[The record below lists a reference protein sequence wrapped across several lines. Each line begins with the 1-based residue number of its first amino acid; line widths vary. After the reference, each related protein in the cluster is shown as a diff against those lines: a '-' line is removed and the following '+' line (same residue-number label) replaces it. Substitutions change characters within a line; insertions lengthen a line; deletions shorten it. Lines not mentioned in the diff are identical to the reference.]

1 MTPTGG
7 DSLAGTESVTKTE
20 SVAGTESVTEA
31 ESVAGTET
39 FTPPTRFA
47 VPGRIAVSEQAASV
61 WQTATLTEIRRETPR
76 AATFRLAVPGWPGHL
91 PGQHLM
97 LRLTAAD
104 GYTAQRHYSIA
115 SAPDESGHIELTL
128 DRVED
133 GEVSGWFHTV
143 ARPGDTVEVR
153 GPVSGFFAWPGDRPA
168 LLIGAGSGVVPLMS
182 MVRHHR
188 ARGLAVPL
196 RLLVSARSPQ
206 ELIYAGEYGAETTPV
221 FTRSAP
227 AGLPVGRL
235 SAAHVAPVVADAP
248 EGGWEAY
255 VCGSNA
261 FAEHAARLLVEA
273 GQPVDR
279 IRIERFG

>member
-1 MTPTGG
+1 M
-7 DSLAGTESVTKTE
+7 AGI
-20 SVAGTESVTEA
+20 
-31 ESVAGTET
+31 
-39 FTPPTRFA
+39 FTPATGFA
-47 VPGRIAVSEQAASV
+47 VPGRIAVSNRAAAV
-61 WQTATLTEIRRETPR
+61 WQTATLTEIRRETPH
-76 AATFRLAVPGWPGHL
+76 AATFRFAVPAWAGHL

-97 LRLTAAD
+97 LRLTAGD

-115 SAPDESGHIELTL
+115 SAPDDDGHIELTL
-128 DRVED
+128 DHVEG

-143 ARPGDTVEVR
+143 ARPGDRVEVR
-153 GPVSGFFAWPGDRPA
+153 GPLSGFFAWPGDRPA

-188 ARGLAVPL
+188 ARGLDVPL
-196 RLLVSARSPQ
+196 RLLVSARGPE
-206 ELIYAGEYGAETTPV
+206 ELIYAREYGAETTPV

-227 AGLPVGRL
+227 EGVAVGRL
-235 SAAHVAPVVADAP
+235 TAAHLAPALQERP

-261 FAEHAARLLVEA
+261 FAEHASRLLVAA

-279 IRIERFG
+279 VRIERFG

>member
-1 MTPTGG
+1 MTG
-7 DSLAGTESVTKTE
+7 
-20 SVAGTESVTEA
+20 
-31 ESVAGTET
+31 T

-47 VPGRIAVSEQAASV
+47 VPGRIAVSNRAAAL

-76 AATFRLAVPGWPGHL
+76 AATFRFAAPAWAGHL

-97 LRLTAAD
+97 LRLTADD

-115 SAPDESGHIELTL
+115 SAPDDDGHVELTL
-128 DRVED
+128 DHVD
-133 GEVSGWFHTV
+133 GGEVSGWFHTG
-143 ARPGDTVEVR
+143 AEPGDEVQVR
-153 GPVSGFFAWPGDRPA
+153 GPLSGFFAWPGDRPA

-188 ARGLAVPL
+188 ARGLDVPL
-196 RLLVSARSPQ
+196 RLLVSARGPE
-206 ELIYAGEYGAETTPV
+206 ELIYAREYGAETTPV

-227 AGLPVGRL
+227 EGVPVGRL
-235 SAAHVAPVVADAP
+235 AAHHLAPLLAEEPA
-248 EGGWEAY
+248 GGWEAY

-261 FAEHAARLLVEA
+261 FAEHASRLLVRA